1 LLLAFR
7 AHDLFGRG
15 SLMAGT
21 LTTPRPRPGRLVP
34 ALAAAGVIVL
44 ALPIFVAADWPLS
57 GWLIGALL
65 WIVAGQGLGLLLAR
79 LPIGADNLARSGVL
93 AFGMTF
99 RAIAVVVALVAL
111 AMSDTSAGV
120 AAAIV
125 YALGYT
131 FELGIGL
138 LFYFTG
144 KPA

>member
-1 LLLAFR
+1 
-7 AHDLFGRG
+7 
-15 SLMAGT
+15 MAGT

-99 RAIAVVVALVAL
+99 RAIAVIVALVAL
-111 AMSDTSAGV
+111 AMSDTSAGI

-131 FELGIGL
+131 FELGVGL

-144 KPA
+144 RPA

>member
-1 LLLAFR
+1 
-7 AHDLFGRG
+7 
-15 SLMAGT
+15 MAGT

-79 LPIGADNLARSGVL
+79 IPIGADNLARSGVL

-144 KPA
+144 RPA

>member
-1 LLLAFR
+1 
-7 AHDLFGRG
+7 
-15 SLMAGT
+15 MAGT

-65 WIVAGQGLGLLLAR
+65 WVVAGQGFGLLLAR

-99 RAIAVVVALVAL
+99 RAIAVIVALVAL
-111 AMSDTSAGV
+111 AMSDAGAGV

-138 LFYFTG
+138 LFYFAG
-144 KPA
+144 RPA